1 MKTNLK
7 IALLC
12 ALTLG
17 FAQGAWADFTVN
29 SAADTGDPDQG
40 DGICGIPPIG
50 MGDSICTLRAAI
62 AESNASPEADT
73 IDFDI
78 EGTITLSTSL
88 PAIITPINITGPGA
102 ATVTVDCNA
111 QATPV
116 RAFNITNTALAVSY
130 TISGLTL
137 TNCSTDTAAGG
148 GAIAFTEAGA
158 GSTLNVADMVFDSN
172 TASDGTG
179 GALSL
184 GDGLIANV
192 SDSTFTANVATNGG
206 GAIYSNG
213 DLTVTGSS
221 FNSNASGEGDVGGGA
236 IASVLNTTGQLSVA
250 TSDFIDNIA
259 GTPGDGV
266 TEASITE
273 DGGAIYISE
282 VLSARNSLI
291 TTSTLS
297 SNEADNGG
305 GIAVGRGSGE
315 VTRSTLVGNTASSA
329 GGAIFLGLDGGNG
342 SINLRNS
349 TLSANT
355 AANGGGIG
363 AATNNSGSSTMV
375 NTTLAMNTGAGI
387 DVGNTPAVIFAA
399 DANSQFIKNLL
410 VDNTPDNCAAPFN
423 HAGDEVNGGSNVSS
437 DDSCGLTQSTD
448 IEDAT
453 ANLDALGDYAGPTET
468 HRLLVGS
475 DAIDAGSATIGETAD
490 QRGAPSADG
499 DENPPT
505 VRDAGAY
512 EFAGFSAVEFS
523 AGMFSEAENETLAM
537 LLARRY
543 GDLSTAVTATIESDG
558 SGTATINTDYDAV
571 NEMVTW
577 AAADGTSKTVEVTLN
592 DDTEVEGD
600 ETAGF
605 EVTAVPTGVDLGNNN
620 PTVLTITDVEEGEYN
635 LQDTDLSVT
644 EGTDATVSIVITRTG
659 GADGASEVRL
669 FTTDGGTDPADATAG
684 EDYDMTDVVVP
695 FADGETS
702 QTVEIAITDDDL
714 FELNDESFTVTIE
727 LTDNSGQARLG
738 TDTTGNVSITSDD
751 AAETG
756 TFSFTETAATV
767 TEGDGTVTFDVQRTD
782 GDNCPVV
789 VSYTVNDGTADAGD
803 DFDDAGDGTLSF
815 ADGDSANKTIT
826 INLTD
831 DAENESTEDFSITLS
846 AADPDPDNCE
856 AGATADIGDDD
867 TATVTMTSDEKEQ
880 FRFTAATFTGSE
892 SSGTAVVTIEPVDAI
907 SGTAVT
913 IEYAS
918 ADGSADSPDDYTAV
932 MAQLTWQDGES
943 DARDVTITVN
953 EDNEAEG
960 DEDFTVTLTAITT
973 ETTEVTDPSTA
984 TVTIQD
990 LPGVRIVDQD
1000 YVSDG
1005 ESGSIVV
1012 TVERF
1017 GSFPEGGAQVDIASL
1032 ESDPQSAE
1040 SGVDFVAVVRQ
1051 VTWNDESDPLQMTAS
1066 FPLVTDDDVEGD
1078 ETFEVQLQNAVQL
1091 EIREPSTDT
1100 LTITDDDFAFVLSA
1114 ASYDTS
1120 ETHGTLTITV
1130 ERIGVSAGAGSI
1142 DYATAD
1148 GTGDDAAVAGEDY
1161 TAASGTLNWADGDT
1175 DPKTFTVTITNDD
1188 AVENVENFTV
1198 ALSNGQPD
1206 ASEDE
1211 DQTPRMA
1218 TVNLAD
1224 NDASVEFTAATFASD
1239 EDAGNAVI
1247 TLTRSGDLSADASA
1261 DVTLTA
1267 GTATA
1272 DDDYIDETLTAMWA
1286 AGEAEATVEVR
1297 VNADAEHEDDETLTL
1312 TLGNPG
1318 TTGPGT
1324 VNIGDQN
1331 TAELTITN
1339 DDDPVPGTLQFSAV
1353 DYSELESNGT
1363 ITVTVTREGGDDT
1376 AIEVDYATSDGSA
1389 TAGEDYTAA
1398 SGTLMWADDDAEP
1411 KTFTITITDDGL
1423 VEGDETINLA
1433 LSNDDSPELVGEPSA
1448 ATATIV
1454 DEESA
1459 VQFTMASQSANED
1472 DGDITVT
1479 VERVGAT
1486 LGAVTVDYASADG
1499 TATTADNDYTA
1510 VSGTLS
1516 WADGES
1522 GTRTFTVTLN
1532 ADEEFEDDETF
1543 TVSLSNPSNDTSG
1556 ATTILGDPD
1565 TQTVTISNDDESV
1578 VGTLQFSAVD
1588 YSELES
1594 NGTITVTVTREG
1606 GDDTAI
1612 EVDYATSDGSATAGE
1627 DYTAASGTL
1636 MWADDD
1642 AEPKTF
1648 TITITDDGLVEGD
1661 ETINL
1666 ALSNDDSP
1674 ELVGE
1679 PSAAT
1684 ATIVD
1689 EESAVQFTMASQSAN
1704 EDDGDITVT
1713 VERVGATLGAVTVD
1727 YASADGTATTADNDY
1742 TAVSGTL
1749 SWADGESGTRT
1760 FTVTPTADEEDEDN
1774 ETFTVSLSNPTNDT
1788 DGAATILGSPD
1799 TQTVTINDD
1808 DDPIFGSLQFS
1819 AVDYS
1824 ELESNGT
1831 ITVTVTREGGDD
1843 RAVSVDY
1850 ATSDGSATAGEDYTG
1865 TSGTLSWANDDG
1877 EDKTFTITLGDDA
1890 DVEGD
1895 ETINLTLSNAQGGA
1909 TLGEPDT
1916 ATATIVDE
1924 ESQVQFTVTA
1934 QSANEDDGDI
1944 TVTVERVGATL
1955 GAVTVDYASADG
1967 TATTADNDYT
1977 AVMGTLSWADG
1988 ESGSRTFT
1996 VTPTADMEFEDDETF
2011 ALNLSNVTND
2021 TAGATTTLGDNDTQ
2035 TVTIVNDDASIEGSL
2050 QFSAVDYSELESN
2063 GTITVTVTRE
2073 NGDDGAVSVEYA
2085 TSDGTATAGEDY
2097 TAASGTLSWADDD
2110 AGDKTFTVT
2119 IANDAVLEGDETINL
2134 TLSNP
2139 MGDATL
2145 GDPSTATATIANDD
2159 YALEFVMS
2167 PVIASETDGQGTL
2180 TVTRL
2185 GYQDDTVTVDFA
2197 TSDGT
2202 AEAGQD
2208 YTAASG
2214 TLTFAAGDASD
2225 QTITVTIA
2233 NDDIAE
2239 SNESFA
2245 VSLSSAAPS
2254 ANFDSAASTLGGQI
2268 NITDNEAVL
2277 RLDATT
2283 YAVSEDGGS
2292 VTVLVVRDGSTEGGV
2307 SVTLSTADDTAMAGE
2322 DYTATSMVV
2331 SFADGEGG
2339 SMPVQVPIIDD
2350 NEAEDDET
2358 FTVALSAPGQ
2368 TGPGTATI
2376 GSPDTGTV
2384 TITNDDASVQGTL
2397 QFTAATF
2404 SAAEADGVIV
2414 VTVERVNGDDDPVSV
2429 EYATSDG
2436 SAVAGED
2443 YTAASGTLN
2452 WADDDAEPKSFM
2464 VTVNDDAMFED
2475 DEAFTLTLS
2484 NATGNATIG
2493 DPGTASGNIVNDDT
2507 ALRLSSDMYSADEG
2521 ELRVTIT
2528 VQRLGDAS
2536 GSVSVNYAT
2545 TDGTA
2550 TSPEHYTQTM
2560 GTLNWADGD
2569 NMPKTFDVPLVDN
2582 AETNDDRTFAV
2593 SLSGPTPDTRTT
2605 VVDPAQ
2611 ATVTITD
2618 DEDRLN
2624 FSAEAVS
2631 VSEGAGSVTV
2641 RVVRGGSGNG
2651 AVSVDVSTT
2660 DESATA
2666 GADYTATTQTLSWD
2680 DGELG
2685 AMEVT
2690 IPITD
2695 DNRAEGA
2702 ETFMAS
2708 LSNVMGNIV
2717 IAEPDTVTVTIND
2730 NDQAG
2735 IVVTET
2741 GSGTQI
2747 AEGGDGDTVLLSLAT
2762 QPTGSVT
2769 VTIDPPDRVNVNPTT
2784 LVFTAQN
2791 WNQPRTVSL
2800 SINDDQQS
2808 QANRTVSGSLSASS
2822 ATDAAYDGLSET
2834 VTIVITDA
2842 GAVQVISG
2850 DSGSLGLP
2858 LLALLGIAAAWQRR
2872 RRIVLR

>member
-1433 LSNDDSPELVGEPSA
+1433 LSNDDSPELVGEPST

-1459 VQFTMASQSANED
+1459 VQFTMAA
-1472 DGDITVT
+1472 
-1479 VERVGAT
+1479 
-1486 LGAVTVDYASADG
+1486 
-1499 TATTADNDYTA
+1499 
-1510 VSGTLS
+1510 
-1516 WADGES
+1516 
-1522 GTRTFTVTLN
+1522 
-1532 ADEEFEDDETF
+1532 
-1543 TVSLSNPSNDTSG
+1543 
-1556 ATTILGDPD
+1556 
-1565 TQTVTISNDDESV
+1565 
-1578 VGTLQFSAVD
+1578 
-1588 YSELES
+1588 
-1594 NGTITVTVTREG
+1594 
-1606 GDDTAI
+1606 
-1612 EVDYATSDGSATAGE
+1612 
-1627 DYTAASGTL
+1627 
-1636 MWADDD
+1636 
-1642 AEPKTF
+1642 
-1648 TITITDDGLVEGD
+1648 
-1661 ETINL
+1661 
-1666 ALSNDDSP
+1666 
-1674 ELVGE
+1674 
-1679 PSAAT
+1679 
-1684 ATIVD
+1684 
-1689 EESAVQFTMASQSAN
+1689 QSAN

>member
-1 MKTNLK
+1 M
-7 IALLC
+7 
-12 ALTLG
+12 
-17 FAQGAWADFTVN
+17 
-29 SAADTGDPDQG
+29 
-40 DGICGIPPIG
+40 
-50 MGDSICTLRAAI
+50 
-62 AESNASPEADT
+62 
-73 IDFDI
+73 
-78 EGTITLSTSL
+78 
-88 PAIITPINITGPGA
+88 
-102 ATVTVDCNA
+102 
-111 QATPV
+111 
-116 RAFNITNTALAVSY
+116 
-130 TISGLTL
+130 
-137 TNCSTDTAAGG
+137 
-148 GAIAFTEAGA
+148 
-158 GSTLNVADMVFDSN
+158 
-172 TASDGTG
+172 
-179 GALSL
+179 
-184 GDGLIANV
+184 
-192 SDSTFTANVATNGG
+192 
-206 GAIYSNG
+206 
-213 DLTVTGSS
+213 
-221 FNSNASGEGDVGGGA
+221 
-236 IASVLNTTGQLSVA
+236 
-250 TSDFIDNIA
+250 
-259 GTPGDGV
+259 
-266 TEASITE
+266 
-273 DGGAIYISE
+273 
-282 VLSARNSLI
+282 
-291 TTSTLS
+291 
-297 SNEADNGG
+297 
-305 GIAVGRGSGE
+305 
-315 VTRSTLVGNTASSA
+315 
-329 GGAIFLGLDGGNG
+329 
-342 SINLRNS
+342 
-349 TLSANT
+349 
-355 AANGGGIG
+355 
-363 AATNNSGSSTMV
+363 
-375 NTTLAMNTGAGI
+375 
-387 DVGNTPAVIFAA
+387 
-399 DANSQFIKNLL
+399 
-410 VDNTPDNCAAPFN
+410 
-423 HAGDEVNGGSNVSS
+423 
-437 DDSCGLTQSTD
+437 
-448 IEDAT
+448 
-453 ANLDALGDYAGPTET
+453 
-468 HRLLVGS
+468 
-475 DAIDAGSATIGETAD
+475 
-490 QRGAPSADG
+490 
-499 DENPPT
+499 
-505 VRDAGAY
+505 
-512 EFAGFSAVEFS
+512 
-523 AGMFSEAENETLAM
+523 
-537 LLARRY
+537 
-543 GDLSTAVTATIESDG
+543 
-558 SGTATINTDYDAV
+558 
-571 NEMVTW
+571 
-577 AAADGTSKTVEVTLN
+577 
-592 DDTEVEGD
+592 
-600 ETAGF
+600 
-605 EVTAVPTGVDLGNNN
+605 
-620 PTVLTITDVEEGEYN
+620 
-635 LQDTDLSVT
+635 
-644 EGTDATVSIVITRTG
+644 
-659 GADGASEVRL
+659 
-669 FTTDGGTDPADATAG
+669 
-684 EDYDMTDVVVP
+684 
-695 FADGETS
+695 
-702 QTVEIAITDDDL
+702 
-714 FELNDESFTVTIE
+714 
-727 LTDNSGQARLG
+727 
-738 TDTTGNVSITSDD
+738 
-751 AAETG
+751 
-756 TFSFTETAATV
+756 
-767 TEGDGTVTFDVQRTD
+767 
-782 GDNCPVV
+782 
-789 VSYTVNDGTADAGD
+789 
-803 DFDDAGDGTLSF
+803 
-815 ADGDSANKTIT
+815 
-826 INLTD
+826 
-831 DAENESTEDFSITLS
+831 
-846 AADPDPDNCE
+846 
-856 AGATADIGDDD
+856 
-867 TATVTMTSDEKEQ
+867 
-880 FRFTAATFTGSE
+880 
-892 SSGTAVVTIEPVDAI
+892 
-907 SGTAVT
+907 
-913 IEYAS
+913 
-918 ADGSADSPDDYTAV
+918 
-932 MAQLTWQDGES
+932 
-943 DARDVTITVN
+943 
-953 EDNEAEG
+953 
-960 DEDFTVTLTAITT
+960 
-973 ETTEVTDPSTA
+973 
-984 TVTIQD
+984 
-990 LPGVRIVDQD
+990 
-1000 YVSDG
+1000 
-1005 ESGSIVV
+1005 
-1012 TVERF
+1012 
-1017 GSFPEGGAQVDIASL
+1017 
-1032 ESDPQSAE
+1032 
-1040 SGVDFVAVVRQ
+1040 
-1051 VTWNDESDPLQMTAS
+1051 
-1066 FPLVTDDDVEGD
+1066 
-1078 ETFEVQLQNAVQL
+1078 
-1091 EIREPSTDT
+1091 
-1100 LTITDDDFAFVLSA
+1100 
-1114 ASYDTS
+1114 
-1120 ETHGTLTITV
+1120 
-1130 ERIGVSAGAGSI
+1130 
-1142 DYATAD
+1142 
-1148 GTGDDAAVAGEDY
+1148 
-1161 TAASGTLNWADGDT
+1161 
-1175 DPKTFTVTITNDD
+1175 
-1188 AVENVENFTV
+1188 
-1198 ALSNGQPD
+1198 
-1206 ASEDE
+1206 
-1211 DQTPRMA
+1211 
-1218 TVNLAD
+1218 
-1224 NDASVEFTAATFASD
+1224 
-1239 EDAGNAVI
+1239 
-1247 TLTRSGDLSADASA
+1247 
-1261 DVTLTA
+1261 
-1267 GTATA
+1267 
-1272 DDDYIDETLTAMWA
+1272 
-1286 AGEAEATVEVR
+1286 
-1297 VNADAEHEDDETLTL
+1297 
-1312 TLGNPG
+1312 
-1318 TTGPGT
+1318 
-1324 VNIGDQN
+1324 
-1331 TAELTITN
+1331 
-1339 DDDPVPGTLQFSAV
+1339 
-1353 DYSELESNGT
+1353 
-1363 ITVTVTREGGDDT
+1363 
-1376 AIEVDYATSDGSA
+1376 
-1389 TAGEDYTAA
+1389 
-1398 SGTLMWADDDAEP
+1398 
-1411 KTFTITITDDGL
+1411 
-1423 VEGDETINLA
+1423 
-1433 LSNDDSPELVGEPSA
+1433 
-1448 ATATIV
+1448 
-1454 DEESA
+1454 
-1459 VQFTMASQSANED
+1459 
-1472 DGDITVT
+1472 T

>member
-1433 LSNDDSPELVGEPSA
+1433 LSNDDSPELVGEPST

-1459 VQFTMASQSANED
+1459 VQFTMAAQSANED

-1679 PSAAT
+1679 PSTAT

-1689 EESAVQFTMASQSAN
+1689 EESAVQFTMAAQSAN